1 MANGD
6 GNNLTIN
13 LTRTTAIIALVTPLA
28 LVIGQWF
35 VFGYRMDRVEM
46 DAAEAKRESR
56 DAREALA
63 RVDVRLERIQ
73 TTLEQIVKGHD
84 ERIKAL
90 EQRAK

>member
-6 GNNLTIN
+6 SNNLTIN

-28 LVIGQWF
+28 LVVGQWF
-35 VFGYRMDRVEM
+35 VFGYRMDRVEA

-56 DAREALA
+56 DATAALG

-84 ERIKAL
+84 ERIKSL
-90 EQRAK
+90 EGRPR